1 MLSLLAVALL
11 LADPPAAGDPKP
23 AEPPPRVLNRV
34 AALVNGEPLTLRDLQ
49 LRAGPEWLQIEAQ
62 PAGPERDR
70 ATTRVLRLALESL
83 VAERLLQAQV
93 KELGLEVTE
102 AELDATIDDIK
113 KRNRLD
119 DAAFDRALS
128 TEGLSREALRARLKG
143 DLESMRVI
151 QMKTQSR
158 VKVGDEDLKNYYQQ
172 HERDFASGIE
182 VHVRHVFLQVAAGAT
197 PAEEAKARERGEKA
211 LKRIAGGEDFAKVAR
226 ELSQGPSAAEGG
238 DLGWLQRG
246 VVQAEV
252 EKVAFALP
260 TGQVSELVRTRTG
273 FQILKV
279 EGRRGGEP
287 RTFDQVKEEIRDKLT
302 YEQRDVLRQQYVTE
316 LKKDALIE
324 LRMAELKDP

>member
-1 MLSLLAVALL
+1 MLPLLAAALL
-11 LADPPAAGDPKP
+11 LADPPPSPAA
-23 AEPPPRVLNRV
+23 AEPPPRVLNRI
-34 AALVNGEPLTLRDLQ
+34 AALLNGEPLTLRDLQ
-49 LRAGPEWLQIEAQ
+49 QRAGPEWLQVDAQ
-62 PAGPERDR
+62 PLGPERDR
-70 ATTRVLRLALESL
+70 AATRVLKLAFEAL
-83 VAERLLQAQV
+83 VAERLLQGQV

-102 AELDATIDDIK
+102 AELDATVEDIK

-119 DAAFDRALS
+119 DDAFDKALA
-128 TEGLSREALRARLKG
+128 TEGLSRDALRARLKG

-182 VHVRHVFLQVAAGAT
+182 VHVRHLFLQVAAGAT
-197 PAEEAKARERGEKA
+197 PAEEARVRERGEKA
-211 LKRIAGGEDFAKVAR
+211 LKRIASGEDFARVAR
-226 ELSQGPSAAEGG
+226 EMSQGPSAAEGG

-246 VVQAEV
+246 VVQPEV

-273 FQILKV
+273 FQVLKV

-287 RTFDQVKEEIRDKLT
+287 RPFEQVKDEIRDKLT
-302 YEQRDVLRQQYVTE
+302 YEQRDALRQQYVTE
-316 LKKDALIE
+316 LKKDAVIE